1 MKRALLI
8 LFLTSPQIISCGS
21 DELSSRRIGGQKVED
36 GLALVRGGNKNKKK
50 SSLPLKKDKVTCTTD
65 DQAAPGASSG
75 KEASSDQAAPG
86 ASSGKEAS
94 SSILKLADEKADRGG
109 TVTSDGYESSGTD
122 GASDDGTCSIIWE
135 DAVES
140 PIGRPRFIG
149 AICTL
154 ESRSPACVKTGKGY
168 AVQGFSKDAKCNW
181 VPANVTVVKNDYCKE
196 LKDFGKLLTP

>member
-65 DQAAPGASSG
+65 
-75 KEASSDQAAPG
+75 DQAAPG